1 MAQVRFPLPDFKE
14 KDLVIIIRA
23 LRNIATGRSLANGL
37 VTLTPSAT
45 STVVNADW
53 ISEFDFIGLM
63 PTTISAGAAYSAPWH
78 IVAAK
83 GSFTIT
89 HASNVAVDQIFRWY
103 SAGG

>member
-1 MAQVRFPLPDFKE
+1 MAQVRFQLPDFKE
-14 KDLVIIIRA
+14 KDPAVIVRS

-37 VTLTPSAT
+37 VPLTPSAT

-63 PTTISAGAAYSAPWH
+63 PTTASAATAMAAGYY

-83 GSFTIT
+83 GTFTIH
-89 HASNVAVDQIFRWY
+89 HASNAAVDQIFRWY